1 MVCFPTLR
9 DSLRSRAVNHKGRKE
24 RKASTAIQA
33 SLRDADLNSFAR
45 QSLLELEFSPP
56 ELFLTD
62 WLMNSLMDS
71 HEH

>member
-45 QSLLELEFSPP
+45 ESLLELGFLPP
-56 ELFLTD
+56 SIFLMD
-62 WLMNSLMDS
+62 WLMDWLTDS